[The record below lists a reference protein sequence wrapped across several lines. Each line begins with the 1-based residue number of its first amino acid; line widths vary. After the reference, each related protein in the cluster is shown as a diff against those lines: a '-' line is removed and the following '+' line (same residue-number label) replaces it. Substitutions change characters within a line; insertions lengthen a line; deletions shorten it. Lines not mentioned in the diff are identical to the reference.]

1 MRHSRFGVLVS
12 FACVVGC
19 NESTDGDA
27 QSIPDAG
34 YGDVTISPD
43 GESMM
48 PKDGGNSSPTDT
60 GTVDMGN
67 SSPTDTGIGDTGL
80 GDSADLIGDA
90 SDGGACI
97 VSLTAAAGPCPPTF
111 DDAADAQAGT
121 CGGLGVLT
129 FQIGASGR
137 TCIYENAAGGALIGA
152 SYTDDIKSFCNGTS
166 FTMQGGHV
174 PLCCDPFA
182 LAAQSFEQL
191 TVDLC
196 QDGAA
201 FAPEVMDAAK
211 PPDGGL

>member
-1 MRHSRFGVLVS
+1 
-12 FACVVGC
+12 
-19 NESTDGDA
+19 
-27 QSIPDAG
+27 
-34 YGDVTISPD
+34 
-43 GESMM
+43 MM

-97 VSLTAAAGPCPPTF
+97 VSLTAAASARVRPRLTTPPTPKPEPMVGSEF
-111 DDAADAQAGT
+111 LRSKSEQV
-121 CGGLGVLT
+121 GGP
-129 FQIGASGR
+129 
-137 TCIYENAAGGALIGA
+137 CIYENAAGGALIGA
-152 SYTDDIKSFCNGTS
+152 SYIDDTQEFLQRDVVHDARWTC
-166 FTMQGGHV
+166 